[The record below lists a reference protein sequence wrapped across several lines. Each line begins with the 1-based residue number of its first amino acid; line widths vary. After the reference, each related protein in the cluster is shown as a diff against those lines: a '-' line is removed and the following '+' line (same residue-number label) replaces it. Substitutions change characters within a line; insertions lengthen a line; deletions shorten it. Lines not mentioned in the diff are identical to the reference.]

1 MSFVKIDN
9 NNFEYSGLK
18 LRPNVKFI
26 SSSVGG
32 GVTGSNFV
40 SPTRSKRLKQTIPSS
55 FDLNN
60 DGTVTIGEALI
71 SIFTS
76 PAFSQQTMLN
86 QSMSFSLADYHLKTV
101 NSASQIEKNSKTIDM
116 FRFDLPVF
124 FNANRTVKNIVK
136 NVLMPHHQHRYDNCA
151 FTYSNYHT
159 LNFFTSD
166 TVPTGSALIYP
177 NTSKPELPSEGAYS
191 LPDAFSV
198 NFWVNPRYT
207 DKDYKTGTILHI
219 SSSIAV
225 SLVSGSSRNE
235 FNQPDNFKILL
246 QLSQSADKPP
256 SSIDLDSPSSS
267 YPDNLIFT
275 SSHTL
280 SKNHWHH
287 VCIQWSKSA
296 NNSDCSIFIDDNES
310 TFNIPSSSLSA
321 HPDNEPTGIIVG
333 NYYDGPGTS
342 VNPNLGYILNS
353 SFATEQGFTAGLVS
367 TTTPV
372 INAKTF
378 SHPLNAEI
386 HELKVFNKV
395 LANPETLLETERQ
408 AARNNGPGSFDNLVF
423 YVPPFFYPTTPTREV
438 LVTPFQTVT
447 STTDDPF
454 SVAFS
459 YGANGKSINLEN
471 FTREF
476 VRGNTPRL
484 LGLFPETINTTIENI
499 TADQFI
505 YDTGSH
511 KKRNMTILPN
521 DNGLF
526 KPNFFALASSD
537 MSSSAKFH
545 HNPMKT
551 KGLADYSIISLEN
564 LIPSGTLFPGL
575 VATSGSMYD
584 AVVSASAN
592 NPGVTRGAVLTI
604 AQRTR
609 DRSSNEIV
617 IYDISNLYYG
627 NRIHPGSFQ
636 LYEKDLT
643 GSDGK
648 IKITLKDN
656 ERGSLYRADAITE
669 HAKWNNVG
677 TVLYDEGMA
686 VIKSP
691 HLLFFN
697 KNETNVTFRG
707 EQNLHTMIL
716 NVPAFK
722 ELFTSSSNPTFT
734 SISPSTGANNE
745 DLSTLYI
752 TTVNIHDDNFN
763 IIMKANFSQP
773 IFKTEEDEFIIRLKE
788 DF

>member
-18 LRPNVKFI
+18 LRPNVTFI
-26 SSSVGG
+26 SSSVGN

-40 SPTRSKRLKQTIPSS
+40 SPTRSKCLKQLIPSN

-60 DGTVTIGEALI
+60 DGTVTLGEALQ

-76 PAFSQQTMLN
+76 PAFTQQMMQSQTMSL
-86 QSMSFSLADYHLKTV
+86 SLANTHLQTV
-101 NSASQIEKNSKTIDM
+101 NSARQVEKNTKTIDM

-124 FNANRTVKNIVK
+124 FNANRTVKNVVR

-159 LNFFTSD
+159 LNFFTSE
-166 TVPTGSALIYP
+166 TIPTGSALIYP
-177 NTSKPELPSEGAYS
+177 STEDSNGNGVYS

-198 NFWVNPRYT
+198 NFWINPRYT
-207 DKDYKTGTILHI
+207 DSNYRAGTILHI

-225 SLVSGSSRNE
+225 SLVSGSSRDE
-235 FNQPDNFKILL
+235 FNKPNNFKLLL
-246 QLSQSADKPP
+246 QLSQSADTPP
-256 SSIDLDSPSSS
+256 SSIDLTSPSST
-267 YPDNLIFT
+267 YPNDLIFT

-280 SKNHWHH
+280 NKNHWHH
-287 VCIQWSKSA
+287 VCVQWSNSK
-296 NNSDCSIFIDDNES
+296 NNSTGSIFIDDYETN
-310 TFNIPSSSLSA
+310 FAIPSASVSA
-321 HPDNEPTGIIVG
+321 NANNEPSGVIVG
-333 NYYDGPGTS
+333 NYYDGNVVNLANLLNNDLSATEGFTNIGHPAGTPS
-342 VNPNLGYILNS
+342 VNEN
-353 SFATEQGFTAGLVS
+353 
-367 TTTPV
+367 
-372 INAKTF
+372 TF

-386 HELKVFNKV
+386 HELKVYNKV
-395 LANPETLLETERQ
+395 LANPEIILETERQ
-408 AARNNGPGSFDNLVF
+408 AARNRGPSNFNNLVF

-438 LVTPFQTVT
+438 HITPFQTIT

-454 SVAFS
+454 NVAFS
-459 YGANGKSINLEN
+459 FGINGKLINLEN

-476 VRGNTPRL
+476 VVGNNPRL
-484 LGLFPETINTTIENI
+484 FGLFPQTMDGTVQNI
-499 TADQFI
+499 TADQYI
-505 YDTGSH
+505 YNSGSN

-526 KPNFFALASSD
+526 EPNYFALSNSV
-537 MSSSAKFH
+537 MSSSVKFYQ
-545 HNPMKT
+545 NPLQT

-564 LIPSGTLFPGL
+564 LIPSGVIYKNLA
-575 VATSGSMYD
+575 ATSGSMYNSL
-584 AVVSASAN
+584 VASTSIES
-592 NPGVTRGAVLTI
+592 PGIGKSVDLDI
-604 AQRTR
+604 AQRTG

-627 NRIHPGSFQ
+627 NRIHPGSFE

-648 IKITLKDN
+648 IQIKLKDN
-656 ERGSLYRADAITE
+656 ERGSLYRADALTE

-686 VIKSP
+686 VVKSP
-691 HLLFFN
+691 HLFFFN
-697 KNETNVTFRG
+697 KDETNVTFRG

-722 ELFTSSSNPTFT
+722 EMFTSSSNPTYV
-734 SISPSTGANNE
+734 SIPPTTGANDE
-745 DLSTLYI
+745 ELSTLYV

-763 IIMKANFSQP
+763 IIMKANFAQP
-773 IFKTEEDEFIIRLKE
+773 IFKTEEDEFVIRLKE

>member
-18 LRPNVKFI
+18 LRPNVTFV

-32 GVTGSNFV
+32 DVVGSSFV
-40 SPTRSKRLKQTIPSS
+40 SPMRSKCLKQVVPSN

-60 DGTVTIGEALI
+60 DGKVTLGEALQ

-76 PAFSQQTMLN
+76 PAFTQRVMQSQTMSFGLVENHLN
-86 QSMSFSLADYHLKTV
+86 TV
-101 NSASQIEKNSKTIDM
+101 GSAGQIEKNTKTIDM

-124 FNANRTVKNIVK
+124 FNENRTVKNIVK

-159 LNFFTSD
+159 LNFFTS
-166 TVPTGSALIYP
+166 TTIPTGSALIYP
-177 NTSKPELPSEGAYS
+177 NTEDSNGSGVYS
-191 LPDAFSV
+191 LPTSFSV
-198 NFWVNPRYT
+198 NFWINPRYT
-207 DKDYKTGTILHI
+207 NPDYRAGTILHV
-219 SSSIAV
+219 SSSISI
-225 SLVSGSSRNE
+225 SLVSGSSRDE
-235 FNQPDNFKILL
+235 FNNPDKFKLLL
-246 QLSQSADKPP
+246 QLSQSADTPP
-256 SSIDLDSPSSS
+256 SSVSLTTPSSN
-267 YPDNLIFT
+267 YPNDLIFT
-275 SSHTL
+275 SSHFL
-280 SKNHWHH
+280 NKNHWHH
-287 VCIQWSKSA
+287 VCVQWSQNVS
-296 NNSDCSIFIDDNES
+296 NSIGSIFIDDFETNF
-310 TFNIPSSSLSA
+310 TIPSASVSA
-321 HPDNEPTGIIVG
+321 PNDNEPSGIVVG
-333 NYYDGPGTS
+333 NYYDGNVT
-342 VNPNLGYILNS
+342 NLAHLLKNS
-353 SFATEQGFTAGLVS
+353 LSTTEGFTNINHPGS
-367 TTTPV
+367 TPAV
-372 INAKTF
+372 AANTF

-386 HELKVFNKV
+386 HELKIYDKV
-395 LANPETLLETERQ
+395 LANPETVLETERQ
-408 AARNNGPGSFDNLVF
+408 AARNKGPSNFTNLVF

-438 LVTPFQTVT
+438 LTTPFKTVT

-459 YGANGKSINLEN
+459 YGVNGKSINLEN

-476 VRGNTPRL
+476 VIGNSPRL
-484 LGLFPETINTTIENI
+484 FGLFPQTMNDTIENLL
-499 TADQFI
+499 ADEFI
-505 YDTGSH
+505 YHTGSH

-526 KPNFFALASSD
+526 EPNYFALSSSP
-537 MSSSAKFH
+537 MSSSAKFYQ
-545 HNPMKT
+545 NPLQT
-551 KGLADYSIISLEN
+551 QGIADYSIISLEN
-564 LIPSGTLFPGL
+564 LIPSGVLYPGL
-575 VATSGSMYD
+575 VATSGSFYD
-584 AVVSASAN
+584 KIMSASAQ
-592 NPGVTRGAVLTI
+592 NPGVSQGAVLTI

-627 NRIHPGSFQ
+627 NRIHPGSFE
-636 LYEKDLT
+636 LYEKNLT

-648 IKITLKDN
+648 IKIRLKDN
-656 ERGSLYRADAITE
+656 ERGSLYRADALTQ

-677 TVLYDEGMA
+677 TVLYDEGIA
-686 VIKSP
+686 VVKSP

-697 KNETNVTFRG
+697 KDETNVSFKG

-722 ELFTSSSNPTFT
+722 EMFTSSSNPSFVP
-734 SISPSTGANNE
+734 IPPSDNANDE
-745 DLSTLYI
+745 EMSTLYV

-763 IIMKANFSQP
+763 IIMKANFAQP

>member
-18 LRPNVKFI
+18 LRPNVAFI
-26 SSSVGG
+26 SSSIGM
-32 GVTGSNFV
+32 GVTGSSFV
-40 SPTRSKRLKQTIPSS
+40 APVRSKCLKQVIPSN

-60 DGTVTIGEALI
+60 DGKVTIGEALI

-76 PAFSQQTMLN
+76 PAFTQQTMQN
-86 QSMSFSLADYHLKTV
+86 QPLSFGIVNNHMQTV
-101 NSASQIEKNSKTIDM
+101 GKAGQIEKNTKTIDM

-124 FNANRTVKNIVK
+124 FNANRTVKNVVR
-136 NVLMPHHQHRYDNCA
+136 NVLMPYHQHRYDNCA
-151 FTYSNYHT
+151 FTYSNYHS

-177 NTSKPELPSEGAYS
+177 NKSIDGTGVYNLPKN
-191 LPDAFSV
+191 FSV

-207 DKDYKTGTILHI
+207 NENYRAGTILHV
-219 SSSIAV
+219 SSSLAV
-225 SLVSGSSRNE
+225 SLVSGSSRDEN
-235 FNQPDNFKILL
+235 NNPDDFKLML
-246 QLSQSADKPP
+246 QLSQSADTPP
-256 SSIDLDSPSSS
+256 SAISLNSPSSA
-267 YPDNLIFT
+267 YPNDLIFT

-287 VCIQWSKSA
+287 VCIQWSNSV
-296 NNSDCSIFIDDNES
+296 NNSTGSIFIDDKETN
-310 TFNIPSSSLSA
+310 FHIPSASIAANINSDPS
-321 HPDNEPTGIIVG
+321 GIVLG
-333 NYYDGPGTS
+333 NYFDSDNITL
-342 VNPNLGYILNS
+342 NNLLNNS
-353 SFATEQGFTAGLVS
+353 LAATQGFTNIGNPSA
-367 TTTPV
+367 TPV
-372 INAKTF
+372 KVDENTF

-386 HELKVFNKV
+386 HEVKIYNKV
-395 LANPETLLETERQ
+395 LEDPEVVFETERQ
-408 AARNNGPGSFDNLVF
+408 AARNKGPTNFNNLVF

-438 LVTPFQTVT
+438 HITPFQTIT

-454 SVAFS
+454 NVAFS
-459 YGANGKSINLEN
+459 FGVNGKLINLEN

-476 VRGNTPRL
+476 VRGTNPRL
-484 LGLFPETINTTIENI
+484 YNLFPETIDGTIQNI
-499 TADQFI
+499 TADQYI
-505 YDTGSH
+505 YDSGSH

-526 KPNFFALASSD
+526 EPNYFAIASSE
-537 MSSSAKFH
+537 MSSSAKFYQ
-545 HNPMKT
+545 NPLQT

-564 LIPSGTLFPGL
+564 LIPSGVIYKNLA
-575 VATSGSMYD
+575 ATSGSMYNSL
-584 AVVSASAN
+584 VASTSIES
-592 NPGVTRGAVLTI
+592 PGIGKSVDLDI
-604 AQRTR
+604 AQRTG

-627 NRIHPGSFQ
+627 NRIHPGSFE
-636 LYEKDLT
+636 LFEKDLT

-648 IKITLKDN
+648 IQIKLKDN
-656 ERGSLYRADAITE
+656 ERGSLYRADALTK

-686 VIKSP
+686 VVKSP
-691 HLLFFN
+691 HLFFFN

-722 ELFTSSSNPTFT
+722 EMFTSSSNPTFT
-734 SISPSTGANNE
+734 VIPPSDNANDE
-745 DLSTLYI
+745 ELSTLYI

-763 IIMKANFSQP
+763 IIMKANFAQP